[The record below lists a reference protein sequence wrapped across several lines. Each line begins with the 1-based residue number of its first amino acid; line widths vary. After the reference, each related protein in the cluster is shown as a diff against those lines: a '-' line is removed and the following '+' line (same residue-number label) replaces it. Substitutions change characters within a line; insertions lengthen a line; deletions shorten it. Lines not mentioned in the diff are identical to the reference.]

1 MATQNIIATQSIQE
15 LFDREAIKE
24 VRARFAQALD
34 FKDWTLF
41 ESLFLEELET
51 DYADFGI
58 PAQKMRRE
66 DLSKI
71 FKYAFGREGLRT
83 QHIIS
88 NFRITVTGDTAQCIS
103 HFLGQHYI
111 QGFEGGEEFDLKAQ
125 YTDQLVR
132 TEDGWKIRAVKFTVF
147 YTLGN
152 RALIE
157 P

>member
-1 MATQNIIATQSIQE
+1 MKGTIPMTTQTIQE

-24 VRARFAQALD
+24 VRAHFAQALD

-41 ESLFLEELET
+41 ESLLLEELDT

-66 DLSKI
+66 DLLKI
-71 FKYAFGREGLRT
+71 FQRGLSREGIRT

-88 NFRITVTGDTAQCIS
+88 NFRITITGDTAQCIS

-111 QGFEGGEEFDLKAQ
+111 QGFEGGDEFFLKAQ

-132 TEDGWKIRAVKFTVF
+132 TEDGWKISALTFTIF
-147 YTLGN
+147 YTYGN
-152 RALIE
+152 PAIIQ

>member
-1 MATQNIIATQSIQE
+1 MATQNIQE

-41 ESLFLEELET
+41 ESLLLEELDT

-58 PAQKMRRE
+58 PAQKMHRE

-71 FKYAFGREGLRT
+71 FRFAFSKEGLRT

-111 QGFEGGEEFDLKAQ
+111 QGFEGGDEFFLKAQ

-132 TEDGWKIRAVKFTVF
+132 TEDGWKIGALTFTVF
-147 YTLGN
+147 YMSGN